1 MSEYRIDISEN
12 ILLQDEDFVETKIK
26 INKNIQKI
34 RKNIEDRKKKVTSEF
49 INKRVEKIQNN
60 RMIILLNSLQEYNQ
74 TVYSNHNKSS
84 Q

>member
-12 ILLQDEDFVETKIK
+12 ILLQDKDFVETKIK

-34 RKNIEDRKKKVTSEF
+34 RKNIEERKKKVISEF
-49 INKRVEKIQNN
+49 INKRVEEIQNN
-60 RMIILLNSLQEYNQ
+60 RIDNPTKFFIRVYQ
-74 TVYSNHNKSS
+74 TVYSSYNKSS